1 MWICLGQ
8 DRWPPES
15 KGYTVSSLVWHKS
28 SASSLRSPHLRAC
41 PPHQG
46 SVLSGR
52 ACLHSCHSASQEAA
66 ESSLF
71 QEIIYSPWHIW
82 LFEEARFCFS
92 CIFWFV
98 LLDHTLGKVPT
109 PPYGEEA
116 QTSCS
121 QIFWSQ
127 CPFILLKICFTAYIS
142 KFLRV

>member
-15 KGYTVSSLVWHKS
+15 KGDAVSSLVWHKS
-28 SASSLRSPHLRAC
+28 SVSSLQLPHLGAC

-46 SVLSGR
+46 SFLCGR
-52 ACLHSCHSASQEAA
+52 AYLHSCHGASQEAP

-71 QEIIYSPWHIW
+71 REIICSPWHMR
-82 LFEEARFCFS
+82 LFEAAHFCFS

-98 LLDHTLGKVPT
+98 LLDHTLVKCLH
-109 PPYGEEA
+109 PPYGEET

-127 CPFILLKICFTAYIS
+127 CPFILLKII
-142 KFLRV
+142 KEPKELLLM